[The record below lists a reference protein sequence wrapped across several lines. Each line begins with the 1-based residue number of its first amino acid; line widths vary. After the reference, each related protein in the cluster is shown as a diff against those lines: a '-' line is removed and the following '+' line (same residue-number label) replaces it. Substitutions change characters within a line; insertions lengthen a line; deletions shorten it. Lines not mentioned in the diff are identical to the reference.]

1 MFKFVAIAVAA
12 STFDC
17 TPQVEATF
25 SLVATDSQ
33 TRMVGGVGAS
43 CNASSD
49 IFDGLYIA
57 APGKSV
63 LVTQALLLER
73 GSEIVHKAEELMRD
87 ETPPIDVLATMR
99 KMDKASQKTKVG
111 TFPTESLR
119 QYGMA
124 SFQSNAG
131 FTGEGLE
138 RAYELAE
145 MSIGTEQV
153 DIGSDGPVNGRF
165 RYHAQGNVVAEGTVQ
180 AMESAF
186 LLHEDGV
193 EGHCALARRL
203 MSAMEAVSSEGL
215 GDTRCTKNHSG
226 VTSTGAYI
234 HIDNPDG
241 SVAVHINVI
250 GDGTY
255 EPIDELARRFLE
267 WQKSS
272 CSNIENSSRR
282 LRRGRHPHQS

>member
-1 MFKFVAIAVAA
+1 MPINMLKFVAIAVAA

-119 QYGMA
+119 QYGTIR
-124 SFQSNAG
+124 SLS
-131 FTGEGLE
+131 
-138 RAYELAE
+138 
-145 MSIGTEQV
+145 
-153 DIGSDGPVNGRF
+153 
-165 RYHAQGNVVAEGTVQ
+165 VAR
-180 AMESAF
+180 
-186 LLHEDGV
+186 D
-193 EGHCALARRL
+193 RRT
-203 MSAMEAVSSEGL
+203 AVSTNQLHRHGFVPL
-215 GDTRCTKNHSG
+215 K
-226 VTSTGAYI
+226 
-234 HIDNPDG
+234 
-241 SVAVHINVI
+241 
-250 GDGTY
+250 
-255 EPIDELARRFLE
+255 RRFH
-267 WQKSS
+267 W
-272 CSNIENSSRR
+272 RR
-282 LRRGRHPHQS
+282 TRAGL